1 MSKKKKIKPA
11 HKEEE
16 SAIEPKEEA
25 LAYSAEADAST
36 TRAGEGQRSLKDLA
50 GDIIASYEARVKVVG
65 DIIEDTHKVMDDFK
79 EKRETMAE
87 ELQEVLAKC
96 ESLRKKDFDRMMADI
111 VSRQNEREKEVRNM
125 LETFRKEEEM
135 VAEKLKT
142 LLAKGEE
149 IRIKDFKKMM
159 ADIRREQERKAKA
172 TGESITAE
180 LQDMRQEVH
189 TMLDNF
195 KKERQ
200 SVATAW
206 HEMLDLFYREKPVVS
221 KAEPSPANPGDPGD
235 DPEEENPEGVAPG
248 DPMGQV

>member
-1 MSKKKKIKPA
+1 MPKKKKTKPV

-16 SAIEPKEEA
+16 SAAEPKEEV
-25 LAYSAEADAST
+25 L
-36 TRAGEGQRSLKDLA
+36 EGQTPHQSKHGTGQGSLKDLA
-50 GDIIASYEARVKVVG
+50 GDIIASYETRVKVVG
-65 DIIEDTHKVMDDFK
+65 GIIQDTHKVMDDFK
-79 EKRETMAE
+79 EKRETMAG
-87 ELQEVLAKC
+87 ELQENLAKC

-135 VAEKLKT
+135 VAEKLKR
-142 LLAKGEE
+142 LLSKGEE

-159 ADIRREQERKAKA
+159 ADIKHEQEKRAKE
-172 TGESITAE
+172 TGESVTGQ

-195 KKERQ
+195 KQERQ

-206 HEMLDLFYREKPVVS
+206 HEMLGLFHKEKSLTGPG
-221 KAEPSPANPGDPGD
+221 NPGDNDEESEKHD
-235 DPEEENPEGVAPG
+235 DDNS
-248 DPMGQV
+248 

>member
-1 MSKKKKIKPA
+1 MRVFEKKRF
-11 HKEEE
+11 
-16 SAIEPKEEA
+16 
-25 LAYSAEADAST
+25 Y
-36 TRAGEGQRSLKDLA
+36 
-50 GDIIASYEARVKVVG
+50 
-65 DIIEDTHKVMDDFK
+65 
-79 EKRETMAE
+79 
-87 ELQEVLAKC
+87 
-96 ESLRKKDFDRMMADI
+96 RMMADI

-159 ADIRREQERKAKA
+159 ADIRRDQERKAKA
-172 TGESITAE
+172 TGESVTGQ

-200 SVATAW
+200 SAATAW
-206 HEMLDLFYREKPVVS
+206 HEMLGLFYREK
-221 KAEPSPANPGDPGD
+221 SPANPGNPGNPGD
-235 DPEEENPEGVAPG
+235 DPEEENPEGVASG
-248 DPMGQV
+248 DSTGQV